1 MRKSRFTD
9 EQILRIVR
17 EVDAGG
23 TWAEVTRRHGI
34 SEETLRRWRVKYRG
48 LELAEAKRLKA
59 LEDENR
65 RLKKLVADLS
75 LDNALLKDVVGRKW

>member
-23 TWAEVTRRHGI
+23 TWADVTRRHGI
-34 SEETLRRWRVKYRG
+34 SKETLRRWRVKYRG
-48 LELAEAKRLKA
+48 LELAEARRLKA
-59 LEDENR
+59 LEEENR